1 LKKLN
6 ASARNCR
13 RKRSRKVKVLSNDR
27 STLLRPSPRVRGRLR
42 PALPKEFRP
51 AHQFRSPVL
60 TEPHPDAHGSV
71 ESMCHGA
78 ATARGSG
85 FHHGPLAA
93 GGGGAALALLGGFLQ
108 FLVLLTEVLGA
119 LGLLFFGDAVVAL
132 GRLGFAAAPE
142 QPGIGI
148 GSERDQCE
156 QQEPKYPVH
165 VRTIDGWR
173 GSL

>member
-93 GGGGAALALLGGFLQ
+93 GGGAGTTRHRHRERTRSVRAAGAQVPGSCPYYRRVAGIAVGRGKVSRKDSSSRMATARAMSSRHGGA
-108 FLVLLTEVLGA
+108 VKSLT
-119 LGLLFFGDAVVAL
+119 
-132 GRLGFAAAPE
+132 
-142 QPGIGI
+142 
-148 GSERDQCE
+148 RDE
-156 QQEPKYPVH
+156 L
-165 VRTIDGWR
+165 
-173 GSL
+173 S